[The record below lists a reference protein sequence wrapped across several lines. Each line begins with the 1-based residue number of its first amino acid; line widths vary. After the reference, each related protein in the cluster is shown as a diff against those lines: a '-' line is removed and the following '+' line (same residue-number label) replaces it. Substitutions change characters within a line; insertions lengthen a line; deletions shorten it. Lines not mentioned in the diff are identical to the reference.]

1 MNTSN
6 RITAEQLSW
15 TVDGRKVAGQ
25 GFGPPGGMR
34 VLALHGWLDNSDSF
48 RVLASALPNLRIVV
62 LDLPGHGHSEHRSQD
77 SSYQIWDD
85 LPQIIGVLDALGWE
99 QCVMLGHSRG
109 AMISTLLAA
118 TMPGR
123 VKALITLDGLIPY
136 PFEDEKM
143 ITQLRSYLT
152 DRKKLEKKSKRVFT
166 SKEDFVSR
174 RARLGEPQHIAEQ
187 LADRNLRETD
197 KGFEWRGD
205 HRLSGSSAL
214 KLNKTQC
221 VSILEGLTMPVLNI
235 WAGDDSK
242 LKKFMDMAK
251 SLGGE
256 HIANLKTAEIAGH
269 HHMHME
275 EGAAKEIAREIEG
288 FFGVGAR

>member
-1 MNTSN
+1 MSDSN
-6 RITAEQLSW
+6 KYQVEQLSW

-25 GFGPPGGMR
+25 GFGPPDGVR

-48 RVLASALPNLRIVV
+48 RVLAANLPKLRIIA
-62 LDLPGHGHSEHRSQD
+62 LDLPGHGLSEHRSQD
-77 SSYQIWDD
+77 ASYQIWDD

-118 TMPGR
+118 TMPER

-136 PFEDEKM
+136 PFENEKM
-143 ITQLRSYLT
+143 ITQLRTYLK
-152 DRKKLEKKSKRVFT
+152 DRHKTAAKPKRVFK
-166 SKEDFVSR
+166 SHEDFVSR

-187 LADRNLRETD
+187 LANRNLRETD

-205 HRLSGSSAL
+205 HRLSGSSAVKFNQAQCETTL
-214 KLNKTQC
+214 KA
-221 VSILEGLTMPVLNI
+221 LTMPVLNI

-256 HIANLKTAEIAGH
+256 HIADLTTAEIAGH

-275 EGAAKEIAREIEG
+275 EGPASEIAHEIDG
-288 FFGVGAR
+288 FYWRWAR

>member
-6 RITAEQLSW
+6 RAPAEQLSW

-25 GFGPPGGMR
+25 GFGPVDGER

-48 RVLASALPNLRIVV
+48 RVLAAELPKLRIVA
-62 LDLPGHGHSEHRSQD
+62 LDLPGHGLSEHRSQD

-85 LPQIIGVLDALGWE
+85 LPQIIGVLDALGWD

-109 AMISTLLAA
+109 AMISTLLAG
-118 TMPGR
+118 TMPER

-143 ITQLRSYLT
+143 ISQLRSYLT
-152 DRKKLEKKSKRVFT
+152 DRKKQETKAKRVFK
-166 SKEDFVSR
+166 SKEDFVTR

-205 HRLSGSSAL
+205 HRLSGSSAVKFNQAHCIATL
-214 KLNKTQC
+214 QA
-221 VSILEGLTMPVLNI
+221 LTMPVLNI

-256 HIANLKTAEIAGH
+256 HIADQTSEVIAGH

-275 EGAAKEIAREIEG
+275 EGPAGEIARLVEAFLG
-288 FFGVGAR
+288 